1 MSDKTI
7 LQHLKDNWIIY
18 LFVGN
23 IIYST
28 AITGSRLS
36 AAENRIDTLEAY
48 QRQEQ
53 VTLTEIK
60 TRLASIDTN
69 LEYLKKER

>member
-1 MSDKTI
+1 MSDNNFI
-7 LQHLKDNWIIY
+7 QHIKDNWVIY
-18 LFVGN
+18 VVAGQLIFN
-23 IIYST
+23 IGISGIRDT
-28 AITGSRLS
+28 NM
-36 AAENRIDTLEAY
+36 ENRISTLEAY

-69 LEYLKKER
+69 LEYLKKR

>member
-28 AITGSRLS
+28 AITGSRLN
-36 AAENRIDTLEAY
+36 AVETRTDMLEAY

-69 LEYLKKER
+69 IEYLRKDK

>member
-1 MSDKTI
+1 MQDKSI
-7 LQHLKDNWIIY
+7 IQHLKDNWILY

-23 IIYST
+23 MIYST
-28 AITGSRLS
+28 AITGSRL
-36 AAENRIDTLEAY
+36 ATAENRIDTLEAY

-69 LEYLKKER
+69 LEFLKKR